1 MVMLYSG
8 VVCDLIYK
16 LQELSERYNAS
27 ILEKIKEEQ
36 KENLDNPKWE
46 STLITEIKERISLFE
61 TQDALEAINENN
73 QL

>member
-8 VVCDLIYK
+8 VVCELIYK

-61 TQDALEAINENN
+61 TQDAFEAINENN